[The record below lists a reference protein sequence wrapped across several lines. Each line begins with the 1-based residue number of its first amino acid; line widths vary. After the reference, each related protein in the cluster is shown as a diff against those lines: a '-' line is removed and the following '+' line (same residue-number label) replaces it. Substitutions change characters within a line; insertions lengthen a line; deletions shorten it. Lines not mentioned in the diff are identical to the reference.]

1 MTTNEPRTINEPMT
15 VNELASLVWCD
26 LERDVIVAEGD
37 DAAQFLH
44 SQLANDIANMPV
56 GSTVH
61 SLLLEPTGHLVS
73 LVRVVRVEDNK
84 FLLDVERGEGEVLL
98 KRLSKFILRAK
109 VTLTSSDRKVRAYR
123 GPACWETIAQHIKDA
138 SVIVAMPW
146 WDDPES
152 CDVIS
157 PDNTSASFPQVG
169 SEVSGAAI
177 DQFRVD
183 AGWPRMGCDMQAGDI
198 PASSGILALAV
209 SFTKGCYPG
218 QELVERMDS
227 RGTMAPTVLR
237 VFPISAHCDSDV
249 SVTSVGRRHMIARVP
264 RQHLAGDELPTL
276 WKSHNNDQ

>member
-1 MTTNEPRTINEPMT
+1 MTSNEQS
-15 VNELASLVWCD
+15 SLVWCD
-26 LERDVIVAEGD
+26 LQRDVIVVEGD

-73 LVRVVRVEDNK
+73 LVRVVRIEDNK
-84 FLLDVERGEGEVLL
+84 LLLDVERGEGEVLL

-123 GPACWETIAQHIKDA
+123 GPACRGTITKHSNDVAGIL
-138 SVIVAMPW
+138 AMPW

-157 PDNTSASFPQVG
+157 ADNTSASFPHVG
-169 SEVSGAAI
+169 NEVSDAEI

-198 PASSGILALAV
+198 PASTGILALAV

-237 VFPISAHCDSDV
+237 VFPIGANADSDV
-249 SVTSVGRRHMIARVP
+249 SVTSVGRRYMIARVP
-264 RQHLAGDELPTL
+264 RQHLSGEELSSV
-276 WKSHNNDQ
+276 WNS